1 MGDTAMT
8 ALQQQIAT
16 LVAIRAAHHPETTPK
31 YDRVVFEFRGALP
44 LIEVEYVKQLFAD
57 GSGLPVQIIGAAFLQ
72 IQFKPAQAHND
83 KGQATAPARITV
95 NLPIVK
101 EIASAGDFE
110 ALVTYGIGLSRKA
123 EIRVITMANP
133 NRVVI
138 DIIH

>member
-1 MGDTAMT
+1 MT
-8 ALQQQIAT
+8 AIQPQIAT

-31 YDRVVFEFRGALP
+31 YDRVVFEFRGPLP
-44 LIEVEYVKQLFAD
+44 LLEIAYVPRLFAD
-57 GSGLPVQIIGAAFLQ
+57 GSGLPVSIIGTAFLQ
-72 IQFKPAQAHND
+72 VQFKPAQAHND
-83 KGQATAPARITV
+83 KGQSTAPARITV

-101 EIASAGDFE
+101 EIVSAGDFE

-123 EIRVITMANP
+123 ELRVITMASP